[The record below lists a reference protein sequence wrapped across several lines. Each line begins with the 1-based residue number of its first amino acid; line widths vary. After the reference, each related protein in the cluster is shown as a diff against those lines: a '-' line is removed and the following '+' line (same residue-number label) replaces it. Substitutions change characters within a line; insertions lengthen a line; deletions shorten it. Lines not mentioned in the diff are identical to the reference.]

1 MFAAIPSESASY
13 LENITEK
20 VSLLCGFEHNFSVS
34 SKIHNSMFKVDYFEN
49 KVFRLREVALPDGLL

>member
-20 VSLLCGFEHNFSVS
+20 VSFLFGFEHNFSLS
-34 SKIHNSMFKVDYFEN
+34 FIISNSMLKGDHFEN
-49 KVFRLREVALPDGLL
+49 KVFMLREPTT